1 MRNTDQHADPALEEL
16 EAALNGELSGASADS
31 WRMLREDVRSLSS
44 PIDPD
49 FQARLR
55 ERFAG
60 TTATKE
66 VSRETPRRRFTW
78 ANLRDPRLAGG
89 LVTALAVIVAAVV
102 IAGPFSHKGHPEIAR
117 PLATQGTSGSVAA
130 SGGAVSKFDEVAPA
144 PSSSPAGASGRV
156 QELGAS
162 ITLAST
168 PSQVQLVADGVS
180 KLAVSNG
187 GFTQSSHV
195 EVAGKA
201 SEATLQLSVPS
212 AKLTTIL
219 TALGRLAPVSAESQS
234 LQDITGVHAA
244 AERRLADVAAERAA
258 LLRALAHASTQ
269 GEIESLRRRLS
280 LVGGAI
286 AIAQTA
292 LAGLSRRAS
301 NSSIEVTVLADGH
314 TASEGLT
321 LHRGLHD
328 AGRVLTVTLI
338 CLLIGLA
345 GLVPALLILAV
356 SVAVFRRGRR
366 AMRERALL

>member
-1 MRNTDQHADPALEEL
+1 MRNFDQPTW
-16 EAALNGELSGASADS
+16 SDS
-31 WRMLREDVRSLSS
+31 TLDELREDVRSLAS

-55 ERFAG
+55 ERFADTG
-60 TTATKE
+60 KE
-66 VSRETPRRRFTW
+66 VARETPGRRLISGL
-78 ANLRDPRLAGG
+78 LRDPRVGGG
-89 LVTALAVIVAAVV
+89 LITAVAVTIAVLV

-117 PLATQGTSGSVAA
+117 PLEAQGSSGSVAA
-130 SGGAVSKFDEVAPA
+130 SDGAESKFDTVVPA
-144 PSSSPAGASGRV
+144 PSGAPASPTQAPGRV

-168 PSQVQLVADGVS
+168 PSQIQLVADGVS
-180 KLAVSNG
+180 KLTVADG
-187 GFTQSSHV
+187 GFIQSSHV

-219 TALGRLAPVSAESQS
+219 AALGRLAPVSAESQS
-234 LQDITGVHAA
+234 LQDITGAYSAA
-244 AERRLADVAAERAA
+244 KRRLADVVAERGA

-269 GEIESLRRRLS
+269 GEIESLHRRLS
-280 LVGGAI
+280 LAGGGI
-286 AIAQTA
+286 ARAQTV

-301 NSSIEVTVLADGH
+301 NSSIEVTVLANGH

-328 AGRVLTVTLI
+328 AERVLIVVLI

-345 GLVPALLILAV
+345 GLLPALLVLAV
-356 SVAVFRRGRR
+356 AVAALRRGRQV
-366 AMRERALL
+366 MRERALL